1 MSSGG
6 GGSGGR
12 QDQTTQVILP
22 DWLQAGA
29 QKSIESA
36 QKLAG
41 REYQAD
47 PNAQVAAMTPDQQQA
62 YATIRAMQGGT
73 APAFNAALG
82 SAYGLVGSAAPITTG
97 QINADTQSLMNPY
110 IGAVVDP
117 TTQQMRQAMDQSLNA
132 TRANAANVGA
142 FGGSR
147 LGVQEGTAQAQEA
160 LGEGQLVGGLLSAGY
175 NTAQERAMGLA
186 GTNLQAGEWAAG
198 ALPALATGYYG
209 QTAKEAALL
218 EGAGRAQQGQ
228 SQAELDQA
236 SANWQNEWNYP
247 LIQQQILEQ
256 ALTSTPYG
264 GTTQQTMSRT
274 GAPASRGSQAMGAL
288 GGAASGAAMGSMI
301 APGYGTAI
309 GAVAGGLLGAF
320 GSG

>member
-1 MSSGG
+1 
-6 GGSGGR
+6 
-12 QDQTTQVILP
+12 V
-22 DWLQAGA
+22 
-29 QKSIESA
+29 
-36 QKLAG
+36 
-41 REYQAD
+41 
-47 PNAQVAAMTPDQQQA
+47 
-62 YATIRAMQGGT
+62 
-73 APAFNAALG
+73 
-82 SAYGLVGSAAPITTG
+82 APITTD
-97 QINADTQSLMNPY
+97 QINASTQSLMNPY

-198 ALPALATGYYG
+198 MLPQWATAQAG
-209 QTAKEAALL
+209 QTAREAALL

-236 SANWQNEWNYP
+236 SATWQNEWNYP

-301 APGYGTAI
+301 MPGYGTAI

>member
-1 MSSGG
+1 
-6 GGSGGR
+6 
-12 QDQTTQVILP
+12 
-22 DWLQAGA
+22 
-29 QKSIESA
+29 
-36 QKLAG
+36 
-41 REYQAD
+41 
-47 PNAQVAAMTPDQQQA
+47 
-62 YATIRAMQGGT
+62 
-73 APAFNAALG
+73 
-82 SAYGLVGSAAPITTG
+82 
-97 QINADTQSLMNPY
+97 
-110 IGAVVDP
+110 
-117 TTQQMRQAMDQSLNA
+117 MRQAMDQSLNA
-132 TRANAANVGA
+132 TRANASNVGA

-198 ALPALATGYYG
+198 MLPQWATAQAG

-264 GTTQQTMSRT
+264 GTTQQTQSRT
-274 GAPASRGSQAMGAL
+274 AAPRSGGSQLAGAAGGAL
-288 GGAASGAAMGSMI
+288 SGAAMGSM
-301 APGYGTAI
+301 AGPYGAAA
-309 GAVAGGLLGAF
+309 GAVVGGLLGAF
-320 GSG
+320 GNG